1 MDLAFSSSQKPFRAR
16 ESSLVMFGE
25 FRYFQPQNHVTS
37 SAAFPL
43 TPTPLVTHDPLTH
56 LPPKQGDAPEPSEG
70 KLTSVWFGFLF
81 NFGLSFFFPP
91 LLPLSKFRG
100 CRRPW
105 GSRSAPT
112 TRQHPRAPRGPPH
125 PLLGPQRLGHPR
137 RPPGPRVPESP
148 LPRHLSPVKG
158 MASGLERRGPWRLLT
173 RPSQPQRRR
182 AQAASSPE
190 ETAVSDRAPKPC
202 AEKRSARPS
211 ARVPAAAGRRRES
224 CASRRSHAPCLPLYA
239 PEGGASVTRVLLE
252 LKSGA
257 RLRAG
262 LRVGGAPAEVS
273 KPGLLRT

>member
-56 LPPKQGDAPEPSEG
+56 LPHKQGDAPEPSEG

-81 NFGLSFFFPP
+81 NFGLSFFFP
-91 LLPLSKFRG
+91 LLPLSKFRE

-105 GSRSAPT
+105 GSPSAPT

-137 RPPGPRVPESP
+137 RPPGPRVPAAASP
-148 LPRHLSPVKG
+148 LSAEANG
-158 MASGLERRGPWRLLT
+158 ERP
-173 RPSQPQRRR
+173 
-182 AQAASSPE
+182 
-190 ETAVSDRAPKPC
+190 RAPRALASPHP
-202 AEKRSARPS
+202 AVA
-211 ARVPAAAGRRRES
+211 AAAGPSRE
-224 CASRRSHAPCLPLYA
+224 L
-239 PEGGASVTRVLLE
+239 T
-252 LKSGA
+252 SGD
-257 RLRAG
+257 RG
-262 LRVGGAPAEVS
+262 
-273 KPGLLRT
+273 K